1 MKRRQREQGVAL
13 LLALGV
19 LSLLLVSG
27 LAFVTNALLAQKS
40 AAAYRF
46 RSQSQLLGKSAVNRV
61 MMLMRYYLAQ
71 GDVVGIADLHSIS
84 NGSIQGQAS
93 DIPAAGENDQLT
105 PSADSL
111 LTAPVDNAV
120 RNAPTTPRWEYMW
133 DAYDNSGQRTND
145 AKLIGRFA
153 YWVLPGGTVNF
164 SEVLRGNPA
173 LTGPNSMSTWT
184 RRRGFGIRELNIRGS
199 YLSQTILDQ
208 LDNPF
213 ESENYGADPRN
224 QNSSRGN
231 DYVTYQGMFNIC
243 PALTLTNRNVIRR
256 FLPPSGSEDEVY
268 FVLDSGE
275 TYNKETF
282 NPHRTANLKKY
293 HRFDLTRTDWTRL
306 GHNTDIANSDDLV
319 KRLLGIGLTD
329 TDFIAPA
336 ERAADASINDDTR
349 DEDLP
354 ERTNSIPALR
364 RIHDAAGPYGTL
376 TARRKQVAANLI
388 DYCDADSI
396 PTSDS
401 TKWEDNAPSYTGNE
415 KTPYINEIMIGPS
428 ISVTRQETA
437 IPGAEGAPTTY
448 TYSYDAIIDLRMA
461 AVELINMY
469 GLNFP
474 DCDIALKGEYTLEI
488 TVDDQETKSLT
499 VAFDFPLK
507 GTPEPFEAGSI
518 NGRYATKVVFTED
531 PANAAVTRPV
541 WSTIT
546 TAAVETKR
554 TDPLTVKVTMTSL
567 KIEKVH
573 LKIAGSAAEGD
584 NADFVR
590 DLEADTSAAPV
601 MQAVYTATA
610 ADAESTITAYPHV
623 GFEVDD
629 PRENLYR
636 GSGTDE
642 AAMNWR
648 KITEMTG
655 VTKLGHVVDTTTLPD
670 AIKDFTFNERNA
682 FCNPANTDPAV
693 DKDLESA
700 TNPDDVSSAH
710 IADAPM
716 KTLVELGAIHR
727 AAKWQTINLRAS
739 RSNPSTQLDHG
750 INDAGDTYQQ
760 GDAWILDHVKLTDR
774 VRVPHRLYINIPPGA
789 NTPESALLYSALFRE
804 LTWNWDKHYNYS
816 FSGSTIGTPADAGDA
831 LAGRDVN
838 INSGENKFFSRAEL
852 INFESGGN
860 KLWNAYGQI
869 SPLTG
874 TVVKDVYVE
883 TVPALV
889 SSLISFFPRP
899 PDPVA
904 LILAAQSI
912 RDVGTTTGFTMS
924 KLRPDGTAPSGS
936 PPTVRSGVFD
946 YDHANDIY
954 YDEITGTSRFY
965 VEIGTTAN
973 GVNSKVNLLRFEP
986 LD

>member
-1 MKRRQREQGVAL
+1 MMKRQHEHGVAL

-71 GDVVGIADLHSIS
+71 GDDEGIGELYSRSNADI
-84 NGSIQGQAS
+84 NGQSG
-93 DIPAAGENDQLT
+93 DIPAAAEQDQLT
-105 PSADSL
+105 PSANSL
-111 LTAPVDNAV
+111 LTALVDNNS
-120 RNAPTTPRWEYMW
+120 RSAPTTPRWEYLW
-133 DAYDNSGQRTND
+133 DAYNSSGQREAD
-145 AKLIGRFA
+145 AKLVGRFA
-153 YWVLPGGTVNF
+153 YWILPGGTVNF
-164 SEVLRGNPA
+164 SEILRGNPG
-173 LTGPNSMSTWT
+173 LGTGYSMSNWT
-184 RRRGFGIRELNIRGS
+184 RRRGFGIRELNISGSS
-199 YLSQTILDQ
+199 YLDNNRLNELD
-208 LDNPF
+208 DPF
-213 ESENYGADPRN
+213 ADETYGTADPRQQDSN
-224 QNSSRGN
+224 RAN
-231 DYVTYQGMFNIC
+231 DYATFVSMFNSK
-243 PALTLTNRNVIRR
+243 PNLALANRNVIRR
-256 FLPPSGSEDEVY
+256 LLPPSGSEEEVY

-275 TYNKETF
+275 TYDKETF
-282 NPHRTANLKKY
+282 NPHRTGNLKKY

-329 TDFIAPA
+329 TDFVAPA

-364 RIHDAAGPYGTL
+364 RIHDVAGPYGSL
-376 TARRKQVAANLI
+376 TTRRKQIAANLI

-401 TKWEDNAPSYTGNE
+401 PKWEDNAPSYTGNE

-610 ADAESTITAYPHV
+610 ADAESTIEVYPHV

-642 AAMNWR
+642 ATMNWR
-648 KITEMTG
+648 KITEMSG
-655 VTKLGHVVDTTTLPD
+655 KTKLDHNVDTTTLPD
-670 AIKDFTFNERNA
+670 AIKNFTFNERNNDD
-682 FCNPANTDPAV
+682 FCKPANTDPAV

-700 TNPDDVSSAH
+700 TNPEDVSSAH

-774 VRVPHRLYINIPPGA
+774 VRVPHRLYLNNPPG
-789 NTPESALLYSALFRE
+789 TDTQESELLYAALFRG
-804 LTWNWDKHYNYS
+804 LVWNWDKHYHYDMS
-816 FSGSTIGTPADAGDA
+816 DGTAIGDPVTAGEI
-831 LAGRDVN
+831 LAGRAPT
-838 INSGENKFFSRAEL
+838 EKFFSRAEL
-852 INFESGGN
+852 IHFASGGN
-860 KLWNAYGQI
+860 RLWNAYGQI
-869 SPLTG
+869 TPATDAGS
-874 TVVKDVYVE
+874 E

-889 SSLISFFPRP
+889 SGLISFFPRS
-899 PDPVA
+899 PDPVTM
-904 LILAAQSI
+904 ILAAQSI

-924 KLRPDGTAPSGS
+924 KLRNDGSGNS
-936 PPTVRSGVFD
+936 ESTTVQSGRFD
-946 YDHANDIY
+946 FVNNMYF
-954 YDEITGTSRFY
+954 DEITGTSRYY
-965 VEIGTTAN
+965 VEIGTQ
-973 GVNSKVNLLRFEP
+973 GGPQPRVNLLRFEP